1 MPILANKISHLLCY
15 HCSLSVEEGHFYP
28 PESTLPASPFV
39 IPDFTVSTS
48 SAVVLHIKTNGS
60 VSEVLLQEHE
70 AAVNA
75 LAAHPSL
82 THLLIGSYSCK
93 LKLWDYQTK

>member
-1 MPILANKISHLLCY
+1 MLIFSYAATIF
-15 HCSLSVEEGHFYP
+15 SLEDDHFYP
-28 PESTLPASPFV
+28 PQSTMSANPFV
-39 IPDFTVSTS
+39 IPDFTLSTG

-60 VSEVLLQEHE
+60 ISEVLLQEHE

-82 THLLIGSYSCK
+82 TQLIIGSYSSK
-93 LKLWDYQTK
+93 LKLWDYQNK